1 MFAWGDGTILRL
13 LRDPAAEWRNEMQ
26 AAAMRAAAASG
37 LRVPAVVEVT
47 TAMGRPGIVMERIPG
62 ADLLTLIGRRPW
74 TVFRAGRISGEV
86 QARLHEI
93 EAPPSLPPV
102 REVLRL
108 VIERSDAIPADLS
121 RFALGV
127 LDTLPDGDRL
137 CHGDFHPAN
146 IMMDGETPVVIDWS
160 NVARGAPE
168 ADLARSRVILKLG
181 KPPPGTSPVL
191 LLMALV
197 GRELLVRWYL
207 NAYARVRPVD
217 WSLVKRWEVPVA
229 AARFGDGIAGEE
241 RDLQRFLERER
252 RRMAVA

>member
-13 LRDPAAEWRNEMQ
+13 LRDPAAEWRNQMQ

-37 LRVPAVVEVT
+37 LRVPAVVEMT

-62 ADLLTLIGRRPW
+62 TDLLTLIGRRPW
-74 TVFRAGRISGEV
+74 TVFRAGRICGEV
-86 QARLHEI
+86 QAQMHEVQ
-93 EAPPSLPPV
+93 APGALPPV
-102 REVLRL
+102 REVLRRQIGGVEAL
-108 VIERSDAIPADLS
+108 PAELR
-121 RFALGV
+121 RFALEV
-127 LDTLPDGDRL
+127 LDSLPDGDRL
-137 CHGDFHPAN
+137 CHGDFHPGN
-146 IMMDGETPVVIDWS
+146 IMMDGETPVVIDWT

-168 ADLARSRVILKLG
+168 ADLARSRVILRLG

-197 GRELLVRWYL
+197 GRGLLVRWGL
-207 NAYARVRPVD
+207 NAYASVRPVD

-229 AARFGDGIAGEE
+229 AARFGDGIPGEE
-241 RDLQRFLERER
+241 RDLLRFLERER